1 LRPTRGSRLIALPA
15 AVVLGLGLFAA
26 SLMSQP
32 SVARAA
38 SGPLDAQA
46 SELVRLINGA
56 RAAEG
61 RSSLSL
67 DPFLASKARDGAI
80 PCPDDATKTIAGRAQ
95 DFAAYGTMS
104 HDLRLCD
111 ATSYTLSSTKFVT
124 VLQTWAYPN
133 VGEINLVNG
142 GYGTGAFL
150 YTYGAWQT
158 WTYSTTGHAMMA
170 WKTSTSHWNIIVG
183 TYDRVG
189 CGGWASGSAYY
200 YECSFSAGG
209 SSPNGLRSPPTK
221 SPFSNPLPTS
231 TPDPTGVSTPDPTFE
246 FTPSPTACT
255 TNGVPPGQGG
265 GRSGGSGSRSASG
278 TTPGSGPSAG
288 SSSASST
295 PGADST
301 ATSAAPSLGEAV
313 APATPGS
320 AAAAAPES
328 GSIAPSGG
336 AFALPATIASVT
348 ALVGGSGAALLA
360 CCYTSLSLRRRRRR
374 SRTVS

>member
-1 LRPTRGSRLIALPA
+1 
-15 AVVLGLGLFAA
+15 
-26 SLMSQP
+26 M
-32 SVARAA
+32 
-38 SGPLDAQA
+38 
-46 SELVRLINGA
+46 RLINGA

-80 PCPDDATKTIAGRAQ
+80 PCPDDTTKTIAGRAQ

-104 HDLRLCD
+104 HSLRLCD
-111 ATSYTLSSTKFVT
+111 ATSYTLSGTKFVT
-124 VLQTWAYPN
+124 VLQNVWAYPN

-150 YTYGAWQT
+150 YTYGGWQT

-170 WKTSTSHWNIIVG
+170 WKTSSSHWNIVMG
-183 TYDRVG
+183 AYDRVG
-189 CGGWASGSAYY
+189 CGGWASGSTYY
-200 YECSFSAGG
+200 YECSFSHGG

-231 TPDPTGVSTPDPTFE
+231 IPDPTGVATPDPTVG
-246 FTPSPTACT
+246 FTPSPTACA

-265 GRSGGSGSRSASG
+265 GGSGGSGSRGGSG
-278 TTPGSGPSAG
+278 TTPGPGPSAG

-295 PGADST
+295 PGSDST
-301 ATSAAPSLGEAV
+301 ADLGRVGLWSRPTAT
-313 APATPGS
+313 ATPGD
-320 AAAAAPES
+320 AAAAGTGERA
-328 GSIAPSGG
+328 IAPPGG
-336 AFALPATIASVT
+336 AFGLPATIANVA

-360 CCYTSLSLRRRRRR
+360 CCYGSLSLRRKRRR